1 MTKNRNNSLALKP
14 DNSHLQNFMNERTTK
29 LAEVSISHMI
39 WHSKYAYKRLPLNL
53 SKTHY
58 LFRIE
63 NEIPTVGS
71 LLFIECVIKSSPRKR
86 ENDNQ

>member
-63 NEIPTVGS
+63 NE
-71 LLFIECVIKSSPRKR
+71 LAYKKSQLWDHYCLSRVL
-86 ENDNQ
+86 